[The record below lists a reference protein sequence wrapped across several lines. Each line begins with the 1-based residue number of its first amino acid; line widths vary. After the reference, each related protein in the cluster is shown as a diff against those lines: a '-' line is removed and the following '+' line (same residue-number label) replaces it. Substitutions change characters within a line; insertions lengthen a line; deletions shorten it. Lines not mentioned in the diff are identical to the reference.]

1 MYRPNL
7 SIKGDEL
14 IPWHEI
20 RNPTQ
25 SNSKVVFFRQISVP
39 EVSRIDTGAIYNK
52 MSIRELQS
60 NITAINWLEY
70 FTTLFQPMDMTEE
83 EEIVSYSTAFFIRL
97 GEIIKD
103 TDKRLLYRDPFCSTI
118 YYLVALDGLDQHY

>member
-1 MYRPNL
+1 MYRQNL
-7 SIKGDEL
+7 SIKGDEQ

-83 EEIVSYSTAFFIRL
+83 EDVFGVGIRFSSVKLSLILSYFAF
-97 GEIIKD
+97 
-103 TDKRLLYRDPFCSTI
+103 
-118 YYLVALDGLDQHY
+118 

>member
-1 MYRPNL
+1 MA
-7 SIKGDEL
+7 
-14 IPWHEI
+14 
-20 RNPTQ
+20 RNPLQ

-103 TDKRLLYRDPFCSTI
+103 TDKRLLYRDPFISTI
-118 YYLVALDGLDQHY
+118 YFLVVLDGLDHHY